1 MTEAPTVVVL
11 GVGNTLM
18 QDDGVGVWTIRALAE
33 AYDLPPHVRLIEAG
47 IAGLRL
53 LSELD
58 GAEHLLIV
66 DAVAGKGRPGS
77 IYHLTPEDLP
87 KGRGP
92 FLSAHEV
99 GITEVLSVAE
109 LLGRRPRTRILGV
122 QPLETETV
130 GLELTPPLQEALP
143 QVVAAAVEEL
153 RVLGV
158 EVTEKNA
165 VDSTDR
171 NITSERRK
179 GP

>member
-1 MTEAPTVVVL
+1 MTTAPSVVIL

-18 QDDGVGVWTIRALAE
+18 QDDGVGVWVVRALAE
-33 AYDLPPHVRLIEAG
+33 AYDLSSRVQLVEAG
-47 IAGLRL
+47 VAGLRL
-53 LSELD
+53 LSYLKGED
-58 GAEHLLIV
+58 HLLII
-66 DAVAGKGRPGS
+66 DAVHWDGPPGT
-77 IYHLTPEDLP
+77 IYRLTPEDLP

-92 FLSAHEV
+92 LMSAHEV